1 MSSHSRGDDPGM
13 VMEKRRSWMVSEASG
28 RREGGRT
35 LSLSLCLSLSNTS
48 LFCLFVRATEDTVVN
63 HVFVVLQ

>member
-35 LSLSLCLSLSNTS
+35 LSLSLSVSHYPIHLYFVFLSEQQRTLW
-48 LFCLFVRATEDTVVN
+48 
-63 HVFVVLQ
+63 